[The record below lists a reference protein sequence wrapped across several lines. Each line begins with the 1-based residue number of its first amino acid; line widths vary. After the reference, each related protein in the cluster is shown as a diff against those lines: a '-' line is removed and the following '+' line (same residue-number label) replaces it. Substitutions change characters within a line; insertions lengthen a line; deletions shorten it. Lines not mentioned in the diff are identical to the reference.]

1 MRINIITPDKVIYE
15 GEIKDA
21 RLIGTDGHFEILTGH
36 APMVVALSKGEIK
49 LIDMEDKEHIFDLEG
64 GLLEVS
70 NNNIQI
76 MAS

>member
-1 MRINIITPDKVIYE
+1 MKINIITPDKEIYD

-21 RLIGTDGHFEILTGH
+21 RLIGIDGHFEILTNH
-36 APMVVALSKGEIK
+36 APMVAALAKGEIK
-49 LIDMEDKEHIFDLEG
+49 LIDMENKEISFHLDG

-70 NNNIQI
+70 DNKIQI